1 MKIYLDMC
9 VYNRPFD
16 DQTQPRIMVESLCFI
31 ILMAK
36 VALGEFQT
44 VNSFAL
50 EYENTR
56 HPKFENRLIILD
68 LLHEA
73 SEFVMKNDEL
83 VARSKELERTGVM
96 AMDALHVACAEH
108 AGAEYFVT
116 CDDPLLKR
124 LRKLEGMKMHV
135 VSLMDFMSKEV
146 FVS

>member
-1 MKIYLDMC
+1 MKLYLDTC

-50 EYENTR
+50 EYENTK

-73 SEFVMKNDEL
+73 PEIVTKNDEL
-83 VARSKELERTGVM
+83 VARSKELEKSGVM
-96 AMDALHVACAEH
+96 AMDALHVACVEH

-116 CDDPLLKR
+116 CDDTLIKR
-124 LRKLEGMKMHV
+124 LRKIESVKIHV

-146 FVS
+146 FTS